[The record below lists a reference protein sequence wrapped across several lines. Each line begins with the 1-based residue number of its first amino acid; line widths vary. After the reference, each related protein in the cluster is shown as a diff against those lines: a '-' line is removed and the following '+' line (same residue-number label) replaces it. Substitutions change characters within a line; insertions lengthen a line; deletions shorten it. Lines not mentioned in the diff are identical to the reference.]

1 MSICGRH
8 SSVSLQLL
16 PSPLP
21 PLGQVHLSRA
31 LLPTYC
37 FLWDFNSAH
46 APSLCMPPSASSN
59 LLQGG
64 STSTAVTHAVR
75 FISMNLISLF
85 ARAKAYPD
93 SIEKRAL
100 LVARALLR
108 YALALAFSQLD
119 ARTAI
124 ILASCL
130 IPHFQ
135 LGHSSRPV
143 VGV

>member
-1 MSICGRH
+1 
-8 SSVSLQLL
+8 
-16 PSPLP
+16 
-21 PLGQVHLSRA
+21 
-31 LLPTYC
+31 
-37 FLWDFNSAH
+37 
-46 APSLCMPPSASSN
+46 MPPSASPT
-59 LLQGG
+59 LLQGSG

-75 FISMNLISLF
+75 FVSVKLISLC

-135 LGHSSRPV
+135 LGHPSRPV

>member
-1 MSICGRH
+1 
-8 SSVSLQLL
+8 
-16 PSPLP
+16 
-21 PLGQVHLSRA
+21 
-31 LLPTYC
+31 
-37 FLWDFNSAH
+37 
-46 APSLCMPPSASSN
+46 
-59 LLQGG
+59 
-64 STSTAVTHAVR
+64 
-75 FISMNLISLF
+75 MNLISLF

-119 ARTAI
+119 ARPAI

-130 IPHFQ
+130 IPLFQ